1 MDTRITAP
9 LQSGV
14 ASIKESLQGIGAEL
28 QQDQEK
34 IKDMLGNIFGGAH
47 AQTLNHAASAA
58 PHLQVREG
66 TVLASQQPGSGI
78 PADELPGKNGY
89 IDPSTADK
97 AIDSSLQTPGGVPA
111 EDLPGSD
118 GFMDPAAAERA
129 VNALATSAPSDSTT
143 TDPSTSS
150 AAPTTPS
157 STQLPPETTVLTTAT
172 AAAPPASGST
182 DSTAKQPA
190 PPQFV
195 NGMVNPDYV
204 SYLEAQSAAAA
215 AAASS
220 AAASA
225 ENPDALTDDQ
235 IATLAVLDR
244 HQGSIKG
251 SMADLQKQIDD
262 PNTPPDLKQALQN
275 LQNDPDLQS
284 KLDAATNGKHDGK
297 FAPHDVTALV
307 AKNPAV
313 QAYNEQQADGF
324 EQNYIPSDNTDP
336 NAQPRE
342 IDANDAMREFYRY
355 SDNLPKNMSPQDL
368 QNIVDGTEGA
378 GKMPPQVIAAAKY
391 FIDNPSAW
399 QTIAGSSGKVSRGHM
414 EDAISS
420 HVSLNDDENATISTM
435 QANQSTFF
443 GGGNLTRDKLSQIAA
458 DPKNSPAVQAAAKQL
473 LGDPM
478 LFGMLDNGKH
488 GNSGSF
494 LHGADDGK
502 ISGGDFSAWVKNSQT
517 LGKPAP
523 PTPPTHTPTAPA
535 DIAATQAMEAGEAD
549 QPDQKKE
556 KGGGL
561 QKFLQGLLHVLS
573 KIADVFSTVLSALA
587 KIPGIGEIFAGA
599 SIAMEGVSGQLE
611 VGAVAVGGG
620 SKADIENAE
629 KDAAIGLAGA
639 AIGTVTVPGMGG
651 AIMKGAEKGIE
662 TGVETAAEKAG
673 SSEIKDGV
681 KDGLKD
687 AAKDNA
693 KDAVSGQVQGAVMPQ
708 QNQNQKQGEPV
719 PA

>member
-28 QQDQEK
+28 QEDQEK

-47 AQTLNHAASAA
+47 AQTLNNDRSAE

-66 TVLASQQPGSGI
+66 TVLASQQPGVSI
-78 PADELPGKNGY
+78 PANQLPGKNGF
-89 IDPSTADK
+89 IDPSTAEK
-97 AIDSSLQTPGGVPA
+97 SIDSLLQAPGGIPA
-111 EDLPGSD
+111 EDLPGND

-129 VNALATSAPSDSTT
+129 VNAWSTPAPADSTT
-143 TDPSTSS
+143 TDPSASS
-150 AAPTTPS
+150 
-157 STQLPPETTVLTTAT
+157 
-172 AAAPPASGST
+172 AAPPASGST
-182 DSTAKQPA
+182 ANQPA

-225 ENPDALTDDQ
+225 ENPDELTDDQ
-235 IATLAVLDR
+235 IATLSVLDR
-244 HQGSIKG
+244 HQGAIKG

-262 PNTPPDLKQALQN
+262 PKTPPDLKQALQN
-275 LQNDPDLQS
+275 LKNDPDLQS
-284 KLDAATNGKHDGK
+284 KLDAASNGKHDDK
-297 FAPHDVTALV
+297 FSPNDVTNLV
-307 AKNPAV
+307 KKNPAV
-313 QAYNEQQADGF
+313 QAYNDQQADGF

-355 SDNLPKNMSPQDL
+355 SDNLPKNLSPQDL
-368 QNIVDGTEGA
+368 QNIVDGTGGE

-391 FIDNPSAW
+391 FLDNPSAW
-399 QTIAGSSGKVSRGHM
+399 QTIAGPSGKVSRGHM

-443 GGGNLTRDKLSQIAA
+443 GGGNLTRDKLSQIAN
-458 DPKNSPAVQAAAKQL
+458 DPKNSPEVQAAAKQL

-502 ISGGDFSAWVKNSQT
+502 IGGGDFSAWVKNSQT

-535 DIAATQAMEAGEAD
+535 DVAATQAMEAGEAD

-561 QKFLQGLLHVLS
+561 QKFLQGLLHILS

-620 SKADIENAE
+620 SKTDIENAE

-651 AIMKGAEKGIE
+651 AIVKGAEKGGE
-662 TGVETAAEKAG
+662 AGVETAAEKAG

-693 KDAVSGQVQGAVMPQ
+693 KDAVSGQVQGAVIPQ
-708 QNQNQKQGEPV
+708 QNQNQKQSEPV